1 MSDTPNDPFEWAGEP
16 TDDLAAMLHHGSY
29 RWSNRLTTVLAVLLV
44 FVGGAAAGTWYQQY
58 TAQNSASAAISQFA
72 SLRSQFQG
80 LRVGTGG
87 AASSG
92 AGGGGFSGFGGTS
105 GANAAGGFAG
115 GGGTAGGGSG
125 GSATGTA
132 TVQGTVILVDA
143 PHHKVYLKLAD
154 GTTTA
159 VSTSSF
165 TKALAAT
172 TLDLTTLKTGTTVSV
187 DGTTGSDGTVAATS
201 ITLETKTK

>member
-80 LRVGTGG
+80 LRGGTGG

-105 GANAAGGFAG
+105 GGGAAAGGGF
-115 GGGTAGGGSG
+115 GGSG
-125 GSATGTA
+125 TGAA

-159 VSTSSF
+159 VSTNSF
-165 TKALAAT
+165 TKALTAT
-172 TLDLTTLKTGTTVSV
+172 TLDLTTLKTGTSVSV

>member
-80 LRVGTGG
+80 LRGGTGG

-105 GANAAGGFAG
+105 GGGAAAGGGF
-115 GGGTAGGGSG
+115 GGSG
-125 GSATGTA
+125 TGAA

-159 VSTSSF
+159 VSTNSF

-172 TLDLTTLKTGTTVSV
+172 TLDLTTLKTGTSVSV